1 MKQKLAIL
9 IYSLAGGG
17 AERVVSVL
25 LQELKEQYEITL
37 VLMRDKIDYE
47 IPSDIKIHFIENSN
61 PYENGILKLLKLPYL
76 GWKYKKFCQKN
87 SINISLAFMNRPSYV
102 SILAKLFGSNIYT
115 IISERT
121 TPSMMYGKDNLFS
134 KISKVLISTLYPKSD
149 FIVSNSEGN
158 RLDLIENFSITPQI
172 IQTVYNPFDLE
183 KIEKL
188 SLEKVDGFE
197 FTKFTFVS
205 VGRLDYGKNHK
216 LLINA
221 FSKLDVD
228 KIELIILGEGE
239 LRVKLEDQIQAL
251 GLEKSV
257 FLLGFDNNPYKYFSK
272 ANAFVFSSNYEGF
285 PNVLVEALS
294 CGLSVISTDCKSG
307 PREILSPSSDFSFQL
322 KENIELTD
330 YGILVPVNREKE
342 LIEGM
347 RYMMNSWHEKNVK
360 VRGNSFDKKTV
371 VREYINILNRGEK

>member
-239 LRVKLEDQIQAL
+239 LRVKLEEQIQAL

>member
-188 SLEKVDGFE
+188 SLDKVDGFE